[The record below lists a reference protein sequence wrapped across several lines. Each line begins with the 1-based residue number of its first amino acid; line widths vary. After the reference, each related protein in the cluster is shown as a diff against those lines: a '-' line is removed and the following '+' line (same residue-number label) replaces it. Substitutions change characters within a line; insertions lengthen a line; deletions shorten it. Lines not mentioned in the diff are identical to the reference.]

1 MIKPLP
7 DKYIRKAVFD
17 AINNI
22 VVDTKTIPCYD
33 MRVTGANQSN
43 YVLMQGQSSIV
54 DESVKCGDRW
64 ESQVLLEI
72 FTSYNLSGNTGSRLL
87 ADNITDKVRELTD
100 SLTLDVSS
108 GMTIET
114 QTQSFPNDLDTT
126 TANKVVFRKFIRIEF
141 LIN

>member
-1 MIKPLP
+1 MIKALP

-22 VVDTKTIPCYD
+22 VVDTKTIPCFD
-33 MRVTGANQSN
+33 MRVTGANKSN

-54 DESVKCGDRW
+54 DKTNKCADMW
-64 ESQVLLEI
+64 ESQILLEI

-87 ADNITDKVRELTD
+87 SDNILDKVRELTD
-100 SLTLDVSS
+100 DLTLDVAS
-108 GMTIET
+108 GLTIQT

-126 TANKVVFRKFIRIEF
+126 TGTKIVFRKFIRIEF